1 LTWSYCYASSM
12 NVVQLGGLKIQC
24 KSSHVAM
31 ARKKASLGSV
41 EEEPSENE
49 PLVEKKATK
58 ASKPKKVSAKTTKKK
73 SKAESPEGTIDLL
86 VNVDS
91 ASTVEGSSPSG
102 DGSKKK
108 IRKTRKKGNLI
119 SLSVSML
126 RILCV
131 FLFCLYVLVKP

>member
-1 LTWSYCYASSM
+1 MTWSYCYASM

-24 KSSHVAM
+24 KPSHVTM

-49 PLVEKKATK
+49 PVVEKKATK
-58 ASKPKKVSAKTTKKK
+58 ASKPKKVSTKTTKKK
-73 SKAESPEGTIDLL
+73 SKAESPEGTIGLILEDP
-86 VNVDS
+86 
-91 ASTVEGSSPSG
+91 SPSD

-108 IRKTRKKGNLI
+108 TRKTRKKGNLI

-131 FLFCLYVLVKP
+131 FLFCLCVS

>member
-1 LTWSYCYASSM
+1 M

-24 KSSHVAM
+24 KSGHVAM

-41 EEEPSENE
+41 EEESSENE
-49 PLVEKKATK
+49 PVVEKKATK
-58 ASKPKKVSAKTTKKK
+58 ASKPKKVSAKTKKK
-73 SKAESPEGTIDLL
+73 SIDESPEGAIDLL

-91 ASTVEGSSPSG
+91 ASIVEGSSPSG
-102 DGSKKK
+102 DGSEKKT
-108 IRKTRKKGNLI
+108 RKTRKKGNLI
-119 SLSVSML
+119 ALSVSML